1 MIFQEDNQSWFE
13 ECKEFLAKDGR
24 VLLVRVCLAG
34 NEYSASNE
42 PLIPLLRATL
52 SGN

>member
-1 MIFQEDNQSWFE
+1 MFLINLQG
-13 ECKEFLAKDGR
+13 KESIYEQIR
-24 VLLVRVCLAG
+24 SQI
-34 NEYSASNE
+34 EYSASNE

>member
-1 MIFQEDNQSWFE
+1 MSLHFLIT
-13 ECKEFLAKDGR
+13 KENNEKGTFFGKKMFFS
-24 VLLVRVCLAG
+24 
-34 NEYSASNE
+34 EYSASNE

>member
-1 MIFQEDNQSWFE
+1 MAAKIHWNTGGEDTTNSKYTWYN
-13 ECKEFLAKDGR
+13 KLG
-24 VLLVRVCLAG
+24 
-34 NEYSASNE
+34 EYSASNE